1 MSKHLLNRFAAFCCA
16 LLLLSAACQKYN
28 PAELVNCEKA
38 AMDVRM
44 NGQSTSL
51 KIKSSTLLRTESLS
65 QSFKLLSLEA
75 YIDTMKVVMNI
86 ADGPYADARLGN
98 DSLQLKTYSYSR
110 KAGADTTGRVILG
123 IKDKFYVTDSASVT
137 ITEVDVAARTITG
150 TYYIQTASPV
160 LKANGAFTK
169 VCYLS
174 IK

>member
-1 MSKHLLNRFAAFCCA
+1 M
-16 LLLLSAACQKYN
+16 SAACQKYN

-38 AMDVRM
+38 AMNVHM

-65 QSFKLLSLEA
+65 RSFKLLSLEA

-86 ADGPYADARLGN
+86 ADGPYPTAGLAN

-110 KAGADTTGRVILG
+110 KAGADTSGRVVLG
-123 IKDKFYVTDSASVT
+123 IKDRFYVTDSAAVT

-150 TYYIQTASPV
+150 TYYIQTVNPV
-160 LKANGAFTK
+160 REANGAFTK